1 MPVLYTASFY
11 DPQDWVGR
19 PYRVSR
25 AHPRGRKTQWETLP
39 FLYPPRDLLRAY
51 RAGDI
56 GFPDFQR
63 DYLAGLE
70 AEMALPWKGELRKWL
85 TTVPSLDEFT
95 LLCFERAGKDC
106 HRRVLARWLQE
117 RVDSVELG
125 ALREC
130 LVL

>member
-1 MPVLYTASFY
+1 MPVLYTACFY
-11 DPQDWVGR
+11 DPQDWMGR

-56 GFPDFQR
+56 GFLDLKR

-70 AEMALPWKGELRKWL
+70 AAIGRAGELQEWL
-85 TTVPSLDEFT
+85 ATVPTLDQFT
-95 LLCFERAGKDC
+95 LLCFERAGQAC
-106 HRRVLARWLQE
+106 HRLVLARWLQE
-117 RVDSVELG
+117 RVASVELG
-125 ALREC
+125 ALR
-130 LVL
+130 

>member
-11 DPQDWVGR
+11 DPQDWMGR
-19 PYRVSR
+19 LYRVSR

-56 GFPDFQR
+56 DFPVFKR

-70 AEMALPWKGELRKWL
+70 AATGRAGELEEWL
-85 TTVPSLDEFT
+85 ATVPSLDQFT
-95 LLCFERAGKDC
+95 LLCFERAGQAC
-106 HRRVLARWLQE
+106 HRRVLARWLQD
-117 RVDSVELG
+117 RVASLELG
-125 ALREC
+125 DLR
-130 LVL
+130 

>member
-1 MPVLYTASFY
+1 MPTVYTASFY
-11 DPQDWVGR
+11 DPQDWMGR
-19 PYRVSR
+19 LYRVSR

-39 FLYPPRDLLRAY
+39 CLYPPRDLLQAY

-70 AEMALPWKGELRKWL
+70 AAMALPRKSELQDWL
-85 TTVPSLDEFT
+85 AGVPSLDQFT
-95 LLCFERAGKDC
+95 LLCFERAGQAC

-117 RVDSVELG
+117 RVASVELG
-125 ALREC
+125 ELR
-130 LVL
+130 

>member
-19 PYRVSR
+19 VYRVSR

-39 FLYPPRDLLRAY
+39 FFYPPRDLLRAY
-51 RAGDI
+51 RADDI
-56 GFPDFQR
+56 DFPGFQR

-70 AEMALPWKGELRKWL
+70 AAIGRAGELREWL
-85 TTVPSLDEFT
+85 AAVPSLDRFT
-95 LLCFERAGKDC
+95 LLCFE
-106 HRRVLARWLQE
+106 LQE

-125 ALREC
+125 ELR
-130 LVL
+130 

>member
-11 DPQDWVGR
+11 DPQDWMGR

-39 FLYPPRDLLRAY
+39 FLYPPRELLRAY

-56 GFPDFQR
+56 DFPDFQR

-70 AEMALPWKGELRKWL
+70 AAIARAGELEEWL
-85 TTVPSLDEFT
+85 ATVPSLDQFT
-95 LLCFERAGKDC
+95 LLCFERAGQAC
-106 HRRVLARWLQE
+106 HRRVLARWLQD
-117 RVDSVELG
+117 RVASVELG
-125 ALREC
+125 ELR
-130 LVL
+130 

>member
-11 DPQDWVGR
+11 DPQDWMGR
-19 PYRVSR
+19 LYRVSR

-56 GFPDFQR
+56 GFPDFER

-70 AEMALPWKGELRKWL
+70 AAIGRAGELQEWL
-85 TTVPSLDEFT
+85 ATVPSLDQFT
-95 LLCFERAGKDC
+95 LLCFERAGQVC
-106 HRRVLARWLQE
+106 HRRVLAQWLQE
-117 RVDSVELG
+117 RVASVELG
-125 ALREC
+125 ELR
-130 LVL
+130 

>member
-11 DPQDWVGR
+11 DPQDWIGR
-19 PYRVSR
+19 VYRVSR

-39 FLYPPRDLLRAY
+39 FLYPARDLLQSY

-56 GFPDFQR
+56 GFPELQR

-70 AEMALPWKGELRKWL
+70 GAMGRAGELQEWL
-85 TTVPSLDEFT
+85 ATVPSLDQFT
-95 LLCFERAGKDC
+95 LLCFERAGQAC

-117 RVDSVELG
+117 RVASVELG
-125 ALREC
+125 ELR
-130 LVL
+130 